1 MLRRLVR
8 HFTAYYLNVPASLSD
23 ANLLPHRFEGKRRK
37 VLKTLSVDPIS

>member
-8 HFTAYYLNVPASLSD
+8 HFMRTTLMSPLRSRTQF
-23 ANLLPHRFEGKRRK
+23 LPHRFEGKRRK